1 MRISN
6 NPSILFNPI
15 AIKEAVVESYLSLIC
30 LHAGPTDVAVRGQAL
45 VGKLSSRETLSLLC
59 STLRDFGG
67 AQARTRAINRWSIKK
82 IQESKEKS

>member
-1 MRISN
+1 M
-6 NPSILFNPI
+6 
-15 AIKEAVVESYLSLIC
+15 
-30 LHAGPTDVAVRGQAL
+30 AVRGQAL

-82 IQESKEKS
+82 SKKVKKKVKLLPLS